1 MVVWMP
7 TVHARS
13 HLETFGYEFDPRWFG
28 EESPA
33 GATTR
38 GRLPTPVDVFDQD
51 GRPVPQLFDL
61 LEAVAAA
68 GARLATGHLSAHEV
82 VRIVPIALDAG
93 VPAVLI
99 THPSY
104 PSVGLSDDELVT
116 LTRDRRV
123 FVEHCLAVHTIEGLP
138 LERFAAS
145 IKATGP
151 EQVIVA
157 SDFGQVVSE
166 SFPHATLRYASRLA
180 ELLGDRVR
188 GDAFLALFGQNG
200 RRALGLDRQ

>member
-1 MVVWMP
+1 
-7 TVHARS
+7 
-13 HLETFGYEFDPRWFG
+13 
-28 EESPA
+28 
-33 GATTR
+33 
-38 GRLPTPVDVFDQD
+38 VDVFDQD